1 MFKAEALIEYEWKEV
16 YPEFWI
22 MSNSGDLSDYLH
34 QTPLNKIKLRCIE
47 CKKEVHICALGD
59 GMKKEPYFAH
69 NKTDKDEI
77 IIGCSLRTENEDYQ
91 EIFKFDKPRANTFE
105 SVLHKEMKKFAVT
118 KFWSKE
124 NRYIVVKEEDVLTY
138 NRFENTKFRSDLLV
152 QPIYDYAD
160 RRIQRH
166 EQYIFEGQTA
176 KNPLTVKHIEKAIEY
191 KKVGFLEENIINAYS
206 LDHLNRATFISD
218 NYIDVMK
225 LKEQGRTALEDK
237 IIKNKETRGS
247 IIDMLELTTVEK
259 LSGYYAF
266 HADTEFLFALKNYS
280 NNQLLFMHI
289 PITEYR
295 NPKGEKLIGL
305 EEKNRHKRKLIL
317 ASVLDTITIKG
328 DYCVIAYLYFNDITN
343 ISDISEYHS
352 RVEMHK
358 NKRIEFCQK
367 SLKDLYERYVY
378 DIGAIKNEND
388 ILSDENIKI
397 TRNLGVL
404 EQRLEIIREQ
414 LTDEKETL
422 EIKEKEIEKLKED
435 NILLSKEVAKSS
447 QEISD
452 RVHLKLEEEIAK
464 EYKKIELIKQEY
476 NRKYEDLKVQVVDE
490 VKEILEKEY
499 NDKYLSLTDGHTN
512 MSKRLACE
520 KMHMKYLLSIK
531 NIEGATIEEKIK
543 CPKID
548 KLSLVQYMK
557 EYEKIQ
563 TYGCGVCKV

>member
-1 MFKAEALIEYEWKEV
+1 
-16 YPEFWI
+16 
-22 MSNSGDLSDYLH
+22 
-34 QTPLNKIKLRCIE
+34 
-47 CKKEVHICALGD
+47 
-59 GMKKEPYFAH
+59 
-69 NKTDKDEI
+69 
-77 IIGCSLRTENEDYQ
+77 
-91 EIFKFDKPRANTFE
+91 
-105 SVLHKEMKKFAVT
+105 
-118 KFWSKE
+118 
-124 NRYIVVKEEDVLTY
+124 
-138 NRFENTKFRSDLLV
+138 
-152 QPIYDYAD
+152 
-160 RRIQRH
+160 
-166 EQYIFEGQTA
+166 
-176 KNPLTVKHIEKAIEY
+176 
-191 KKVGFLEENIINAYS
+191 
-206 LDHLNRATFISD
+206 
-218 NYIDVMK
+218 
-225 LKEQGRTALEDK
+225 
-237 IIKNKETRGS
+237 
-247 IIDMLELTTVEK
+247 
-259 LSGYYAF
+259 
-266 HADTEFLFALKNYS
+266 
-280 NNQLLFMHI
+280 MHI